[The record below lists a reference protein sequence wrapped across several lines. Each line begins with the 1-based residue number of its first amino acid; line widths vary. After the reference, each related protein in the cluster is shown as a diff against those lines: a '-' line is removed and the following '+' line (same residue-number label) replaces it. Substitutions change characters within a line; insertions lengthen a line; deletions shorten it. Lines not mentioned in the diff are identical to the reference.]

1 VKVGQDAQQVYQAL
15 LREGV
20 IVRPIASYELPE
32 YLRITIG
39 RGDDNRRVM
48 RGLDKVLNL

>member
-1 VKVGQDAQQVYQAL
+1 VYQAL

-39 RGDDNRRVM
+39 REEHNQRVIDA
-48 RGLDKVLNL
+48 LDKVLGL